1 MPADAIKVLVAQS
14 DGLVLTEFMLGDGIY
29 LIGAG
34 SGCQIKAGS
43 IASEHARL
51 EVNDGKM
58 YIEDIGGSTA
68 GGVYLDGAA
77 ILGKLQIYTGQTVQV
92 ADRWLQVHATSAIES
107 GQNDL
112 LAGRYQL
119 IRQIGRGGR
128 GEVWLATDQ
137 ELNQKVAIKRLPGE
151 LTGDMVA
158 LNDLLREVEK
168 SRHLNHPNIIRI
180 HDLVQPDN
188 EPSFLTLEYI
198 DGKDL
203 GSMRLGQEGQLF
215 RWPNLRPLMAQ
226 LCDALEYAHRS
237 KIVHRD
243 LKPAN
248 MLVDQSGNLK
258 LADFGIAATMAES
271 LSRSSLQGSISG
283 TSVYMSPQQMKG
295 EIPRASDDL
304 YALGSTF
311 YELLTSRT
319 PFYSGDITHQV
330 LNEEPKPLSDRLVE
344 LGLQNEVPDAV
355 CAMIMACLAKDPS
368 RRPSSASAVEEWI
381 SGGTAVH
388 VAPPTLPLEPETLGD
403 RPSDTPPPSV
413 KAKPVGVQSPQTVHQ
428 KVSAAWAPIEARDN
442 PLYQA
447 YKYLSALL
455 ALGLVAN
462 MKLDFLG
469 IESLR
474 FSTRPE
480 LIKAVIAVLVI
491 WMILSSIG
499 QYLVKPK
506 RFFCGECGGR
516 LKNDKKG
523 PCPHCSAEL
532 S

>member
-1 MPADAIKVLVAQS
+1 MPADTIKVLVAQS
-14 DGLVLTEFMLGDGIY
+14 DGLVLHEFMLGDGVY
-29 LIGAG
+29 LIGAD
-34 SGCQIKAGS
+34 STCQINVGS
-43 IASEHARL
+43 IVSEHARL
-51 EVNDGKM
+51 EVNNGQM
-58 YIEDIGGSTA
+58 YIEDIGGATA

-77 ILGKLQIYTGQTVQV
+77 ILGKLQIYTGQTIQV
-92 ADRWLQVHATSAIES
+92 ADRWLQMHTNSAIEA

-112 LAGRYQL
+112 LANRYQL

-128 GEVWLATDQ
+128 GEVWLAMDQ
-137 ELNQKVAIKRLPGE
+137 ELSQEVAIKRLPGE

-180 HDLVQPDN
+180 HDLIQPDN
-188 EPSFLTLEYI
+188 ESPFLTLEYI

-203 GSMRLGQEGQLF
+203 GSMRVGQEGKLF
-215 RWPNLRPLMAQ
+215 RWPNLRPLMTQ
-226 LCDALEYAHRS
+226 LCDALEYAHRN

-271 LSRSSLQGSISG
+271 LSRSSLQGSVSG

-295 EIPRASDDL
+295 EVPRASDDL

-311 YELLTSRT
+311 YELLASRT
-319 PFYSGDITHQV
+319 PFYAGDITHQV
-330 LNEEPKPLSDRLVE
+330 LNEEPKPLSERLLE

-355 CAMIMACLAKDPS
+355 CAMIMACLAKDPAL
-368 RRPSSASAVEEWI
+368 RPSSALAVEEWI
-381 SGGTAVH
+381 GGGTTVH
-388 VAPPTLPLEPETLGD
+388 VAPTALPLEPETLGD
-403 RPSDTPPPSV
+403 SSSAKPPPTISQPDSV
-413 KAKPVGVQSPQTVHQ
+413 PTQTVHQ
-428 KVSAAWAPIEARDN
+428 KVSAAWALIEARDN
-442 PLYQA
+442 PWYQGYMYFA
-447 YKYLSALL
+447 ALV
-455 ALGLVAN
+455 ALGLVVN
-462 MKLDFLG
+462 MKLDFLK
-469 IESLR
+469 IDSLT
-474 FSTRPE
+474 FTARPE
-480 LIKAVIAVLVI
+480 LIKAVIVILVA

-499 QYLVKPK
+499 QYLIKPK
-506 RFFCGECGGR
+506 RFFCGECSGR

-523 PCPHCSAEL
+523 PCQHCGAEL